1 MITMPIKQRNLCINL
16 SFIYKLIILLSI
28 SIKCSSQQN
37 DWLQSCGE
45 CQCTWKDGKKTAY
58 CKSISLREVPT
69 DLSSEV
75 QVIDLFNNSINHL
88 RKDNFLDV
96 NLQNLHKIFMKN
108 CQIQSIHPNAFKG
121 LAVLIELDLSN
132 NLITKLEAG
141 IFNDLEKFRIL
152 ILNNNAIKV
161 LPQYIF
167 SDLPFLFRVEIKN
180 NNLKVIEPNA
190 FKNVSSLAT
199 IYMDYNNLSVLS
211 KDTFKNLPKLI
222 DLSLSSNPWNCSCEL
237 KEFKDFVIQQKL
249 YTSSTKCSE
258 PKSLRGLRWD
268 EIQSD
273 SFACKP
279 FILYPQKNFNVDASG
294 LNDVLLKCRVKG
306 TPKVDLNWIHNN
318 RIIYSSVWKTL
329 DSHKYQIR
337 VSDSS
342 DSYNSITNEI
352 KIFNMSQSDYG
363 EYTCRVNNSGGETE
377 TNIFITSTYANTP
390 IYSGNTVTS
399 SMNSIAFI
407 SIVLIITVVILVIV
421 FFVICVYWRVKR
433 RSKSKNAS
441 FRKHPVLHSSVIVD
455 MQGKTDL
462 LDESAQ
468 LTKQHNGNIEIVK
481 QDVSPEQSRTSKC

>member
-1 MITMPIKQRNLCINL
+1 MPIKQRNFCINL
-16 SFIYKLIILLSI
+16 SLIYKLIILLNI
-28 SIKCSSQQN
+28 SIQSNSQQN

-75 QVIDLFNNSINHL
+75 QVIDLFNNSIHHL
-88 RKDNFLDV
+88 EKDNFLDV

-108 CQIQSIHPNAFKG
+108 CQIRTIHPNAFKG

-132 NLITKLEAG
+132 NLIDKLEAG

-152 ILNNNAIKV
+152 VLNNNAIKV

-180 NNLKVIEPNA
+180 NNLKMIEPYA

-199 IYMDYNNLSVLS
+199 IYMDSNNLSVLS

-258 PKSLRGLRWD
+258 PRFLKGLRWD

-294 LNDVLLKCRVKG
+294 LSDVLLKCRVKG

-318 RIIYSSVWKTL
+318 RIIYSSVWKSL
-329 DSHKYQIR
+329 DSPKYQIR
-337 VSDSS
+337 NSDTSDSH
-342 DSYNSITNEI
+342 NSMTNEI

-363 EYTCRVNNSGGETE
+363 EYICRVNNSGGETE
-377 TNIFITSTYANTP
+377 TNIFITSTYTNTP
-390 IYSGNTVTS
+390 IYNGNNVTS

-407 SIVLIITVVILVIV
+407 SIVLIITIIILVIV
-421 FFVICVYWRVKR
+421 FFVICVYWRVRR
-433 RSKSKNAS
+433 RSKNKNS
-441 FRKHPVLHSSVIVD
+441 SLRKHPVLHSSVIVD
-455 MQGKTDL
+455 MKGKTDL
-462 LDESAQ
+462 LDENVQ
-468 LTKQHNGNIEIVK
+468 LTKQHNGSVEIVK
-481 QDVSPEQSRTSKC
+481 QDASLEKSRTSEY